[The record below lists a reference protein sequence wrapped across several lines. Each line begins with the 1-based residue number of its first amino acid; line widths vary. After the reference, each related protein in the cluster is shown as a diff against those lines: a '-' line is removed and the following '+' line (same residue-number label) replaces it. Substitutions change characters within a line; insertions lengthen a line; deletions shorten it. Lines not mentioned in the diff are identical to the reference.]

1 MDHERAMLLSVRP
14 RFAESILA
22 GAKRAEIRRLRP
34 AARPGTPV
42 IIYATR
48 PLAAV
53 VGTACID
60 SVCHGAPSVLWE
72 QYQSQVGVT
81 QQEFNQYLHGVSTA
95 YLLILG
101 NMQRLTSPLTLED
114 MRETTAAFQPPRSY
128 RYLDKNALRT
138 LVNGHPGG
146 VHLLSLLQDPSVKK
160 IG

>member
-1 MDHERAMLLSVRP
+1 VTDHERAMLLSVRP

-34 AARPGTPV
+34 TAQPGTPV

-60 SVCHGAPSVLWE
+60 DVCHGTPSILWE
-72 QYQSQVGVT
+72 EYHSHMGVT
-81 QQEFNQYLHGVSTA
+81 RREFDQYLQGLSIA
-95 YLLILG
+95 YLLILSEVR
-101 NMQRLTSPLTLED
+101 RLTCPLTLED
-114 MRETTAAFQPPRSY
+114 MRETAAFQPPRSY
-128 RYLDKNALRT
+128 RYLDRNALRT

-146 VHLLSLLQDPSVKK
+146 GHLLSLLHEPGAG
-160 IG
+160 I